1 MSFTFN
7 WPRFSDQFHY
17 DAIQMLNTALNKG
30 NKPPIIAD
38 KIEVVELEMGTQP
51 PELEIRDIGDLTVD
65 QFRGIF
71 RMTYSGDAHL
81 VLKTKVQANPLNHK
95 QPDIHLMGGSR
106 GMLAAKHPL
115 VVPMLL
121 RLSHFKL
128 SSYVVLVV
136 SKQKGI
142 TLVFK
147 TDPLQNVDINST
159 FDSIAVIQNF
169 IQREIEGQLRQ
180 MFREDLPGIIH
191 RLSQQWVKAKVEA
204 PYLNKRPPPAPSTRR
219 NLDTMSTSDVF
230 PHRPVAASDMGVRPQ
245 LHRKTSQSSLGSRG
259 PRPASASGASIA
271 GSGQPKSLALPLTPA
286 HEPSTSSHPDLENFD
301 PTYGLRP
308 EGLPTKSVFRG
319 FSSLFTPNK
328 GLADLTEELE
338 DEESSEMG
346 EYEDEYNSFDMVDWD
361 DSRSS
366 PPASVFQD
374 RDRDAQSSTEYETIP
389 AVGGGTITR
398 PRIYH
403 SQSAI
408 QTVSLSKS
416 LSSLPSRSYSQTTL
430 NMGLYRS
437 GMVTPAS
444 NPYFPD
450 YPPMSA
456 GAGPSKL
463 NPNFNGTA
471 PASLSGIPH
480 HAPPPRSAF
489 HMGGFNAPGRPR
501 TPDSF
506 ESQPSRSS
514 SGPARTLSTDLTDH
528 ASYEDPSAISSS
540 ASNAAADSATATS
553 HIYMRRP
560 PSERRMS
567 VTSNTTTTSTNN
579 NNHHNHDISLLSTS
593 PSNVHYYDQ
602 QRQGPPKIVLRPT
615 LNNSIHQLSTL
626 SHSNH
631 TLSPYTRDLSHFTV
645 RSVPPRGV
653 GVGVGPLGFGGPA
666 MGEKAPVKAKRK
678 RIYRLGGKKP
688 EPSSR
693 AGEAVPGDP
702 DSNLKNSRQM
712 GDGEHL
718 HHRDFYHHHHH
729 HHGASSPTPPSEFDV
744 EDMDRYFPSSQDH
757 LERHASG
764 TTATGVSS
772 SPSPRQ
778 QPPLRQKYP
787 LGYRTMRQR
796 PTGMRQPS
804 SVYAPP

>member
-1 MSFTFN
+1 MS
-7 WPRFSDQFHY
+7 
-17 DAIQMLNTALNKG
+17 
-30 NKPPIIAD
+30 PPILRLSCDVNPFA
-38 KIEVVELEMGTQP
+38 
-51 PELEIRDIGDLTVD
+51 
-65 QFRGIF
+65 
-71 RMTYSGDAHL
+71 
-81 VLKTKVQANPLNHK
+81 QANPLNHK

-219 NLDTMSTSDVF
+219 DTISTSDIF
-230 PHRPVAASDMGVRPQ
+230 PHRPLAASDIGVHPQ
-245 LHRKTSQSSLGSRG
+245 LHRTQSSLGSRR
-259 PRPASASGASIA
+259 PRAASASGASVA
-271 GSGQPKSLALPLTPA
+271 GSSQPKSVSLPLPPS

-308 EGLPTKSVFRG
+308 EGLPTKSVFQG

-338 DEESSEMG
+338 DEGSSEMG
-346 EYEDEYNSFDMVDWD
+346 EYEYNSFDMVDWD
-361 DSRSS
+361 DSASS
-366 PPASVFQD
+366 PPASVYHD
-374 RDRDAQSSTEYETIP
+374 RDRDTQSSTEYETIP

-408 QTVSLSKS
+408 QTVPLAKS
-416 LSSLPSRSYSQTTL
+416 LSSLPTRSYSQTTL
-430 NMGLYRS
+430 NMSTGLGMYHPHRS
-437 GMVTPAS
+437 GIVTPAS
-444 NPYFPD
+444 NPYSPE

-463 NPNFNGTA
+463 NPNGATA
-471 PASLSGIPH
+471 ASVSGIPH
-480 HAPPPRSAF
+480 HAPAA
-489 HMGGFNAPGRPR
+489 HMGGFNPAGRPR

-514 SGPARTLSTDLTDH
+514 SGPSRTLSTDLTDH
-528 ASYEDPSAISSS
+528 ASYEHPSALSSS

-567 VTSNTTTTSTNN
+567 VTSTTSTNN
-579 NNHHNHDISLLSTS
+579 NNNSHNSHDISLLSTS
-593 PSNVHYYDQ
+593 PSNVHSYDQ
-602 QRQGPPKIVLRPT
+602 QHQGPAKIVLRPT

-626 SHSNH
+626 SISNH

-653 GVGVGPLGFGGPA
+653 GVGAGALGFGGAA

-678 RIYRLGGKKP
+678 RMYRLGGKKP
-688 EPSSR
+688 EPSR
-693 AGEAVPGDP
+693 ADEAAPTNADNKNPRQIGE
-702 DSNLKNSRQM
+702 
-712 GDGEHL
+712 EHL
-718 HHRDFYHHHHH
+718 HHRHFHHH

-744 EDMDRYFPSSQDH
+744 EDMDRYFPSSQDD
-757 LERHASG
+757 LEGYPSA
-764 TTATGVSS
+764 TTATGVS
-772 SPSPRQ
+772 RQ
-778 QPPLRQKYP
+778 QPRLRQKHP
-787 LGYRTMRQR
+787 LGYPTAFLR
-796 PTGMRQPS
+796 PPSLRQPS

>member
-1 MSFTFN
+1 
-7 WPRFSDQFHY
+7 
-17 DAIQMLNTALNKG
+17 
-30 NKPPIIAD
+30 
-38 KIEVVELEMGTQP
+38 
-51 PELEIRDIGDLTVD
+51 
-65 QFRGIF
+65 
-71 RMTYSGDAHL
+71 
-81 VLKTKVQANPLNHK
+81 
-95 QPDIHLMGGSR
+95 MGGSR

-159 FDSIAVIQNF
+159 FDSIAVIQKF

-219 NLDTMSTSDVF
+219 NFDTTSTSDVF
-230 PHRPVAASDMGVRPQ
+230 PHRPVAASDIGIRPQ
-245 LHRKTSQSSLGSRG
+245 LHRKTSQSSVGSRR
-259 PRPASASGASIA
+259 PRPASVSGASVV
-271 GSGQPKSLALPLTPA
+271 GSGHPKSVSSPLSPT

-361 DSRSS
+361 DSGSS
-366 PPASVFQD
+366 PPASVYHD
-374 RDRDAQSSTEYETIP
+374 RDRDTHSSTEYETIP

-408 QTVSLSKS
+408 QTVPLAKS
-416 LSSLPSRSYSQTTL
+416 LSSLPTRSYSQTTL
-430 NMGLYRS
+430 NVSMGLYHPHRS

-444 NPYFPD
+444 NPYFPE

-463 NPNFNGTA
+463 NPNASFNGA
-471 PASLSGIPH
+471 AAASVSGIPH
-480 HAPPPRSAF
+480 HALPPSSAY

-506 ESQPSRSS
+506 ESQLSRSS

-528 ASYEDPSAISSS
+528 TSYEDSS
-540 ASNAAADSATATS
+540 ALPSPTSNEAADSATATS

-579 NNHHNHDISLLSTS
+579 NNNHNNHDTSLLSTS

-602 QRQGPPKIVLRPT
+602 QHQGPAKIVLRPT

-653 GVGVGPLGFGGPA
+653 GVGVGALGFGGA
-666 MGEKAPVKAKRK
+666 TMGEKVPVKAKRK
-678 RIYRLGGKKP
+678 RMYRLGGKKP
-688 EPSSR
+688 EPSR
-693 AGEAVPGDP
+693 AEEGAPADADNINGVKDP
-702 DSNLKNSRQM
+702 RQM
-712 GDGEHL
+712 GDEHS
-718 HHRDFYHHHHH
+718 HHTHFYHHH

-744 EDMDRYFPSSQDH
+744 EDMDRYFPSSQDD
-757 LERHASG
+757 LERHASV
-764 TTATGVSS
+764 TGVSS
-772 SPSPRQ
+772 ASSSLQ
-778 QPPLRQKYP
+778 QPPLRQKYTS
-787 LGYRTMRQR
+787 GYRTVRQR
-796 PTGMRQPS
+796 PTSLR
-804 SVYAPP
+804 